1 MLKNYF
7 VIALRLILKNKIFSL
22 INILGLSVGIACCM
36 LITLYIQDEFNY
48 EKGFPDYDKIFR
60 INTTFIREGATEVGA
75 YTSPPIA
82 MELAQILP
90 EVETAVRIV
99 PALGVEQHIVR
110 YNDKTFFEKKAFLV
124 DSTFLDVFPYK
135 LLEGNAA
142 TALDDPSTV
151 LLSEELAQ
159 KIFGTKSALDELI
172 IINSGNSA
180 DTFRVTGVVAKPEL
194 PSHIDANMY
203 LSMNSNGLG
212 QWILSVTTWAN
223 NNFAGS
229 YIKLH
234 DPKGYKAVEPKI
246 AQMLE
251 SRAGEE
257 LKASGRQKI
266 MTLQPLADTR
276 LYSES
281 VKTSSGTDNDSSIT
295 YIYIIGTIAIFIL
308 LLACINFMNLTTAK
322 SAQRAGEV
330 GIRKSM
336 GAFRTNLMRQFLGES
351 MVIVGFALLV
361 SFLMVILVLP
371 LFNDVMEKQLT
382 LNSNNLPFIL
392 GAAVIICLV
401 TALIAGS
408 YPAFF
413 LSSLK
418 PTQVLK
424 GKLLNA
430 DGSQW
435 LRKGLVVFQFV
446 ITITLISSIV
456 IIQRQLKFI
465 QSKSLGFNSEQ
476 VIMIPLRTQQASQ
489 QYEGIRG
496 SFKQLAGVNM
506 VSASSGI
513 PSTPLFSDW
522 GIYKEGT
529 SNDQSVQHDLVM
541 VDKDYFNVMDI
552 KLIAGRD
559 FIPEQDNLAGDTI
572 NPPTVIVNE
581 ASLKAFGIALENA
594 VGSTI
599 YFQPSEERY
608 KYTIIGVVK
617 DFHQFSLHR
626 DIRPMTFTIP
636 FNRSGFRYIAASIR
650 MESYKQITD
659 EMKQL
664 WDQRIDDAPFES
676 IFLKENL
683 KTLYTAEART
693 SSILSISTTIAL
705 VISCLG
711 LYGLSVYVAERKT
724 KEIGIRKVAGA
735 SIESIVGMLSKEYIK
750 LIVISFVISLP
761 LGYYFMIKWLE
772 GFAYKITPGIS
783 VFIISGLVA
792 FLIAWLT
799 ISFESFRAA
808 SKNPVDAFRI
818 N

>member
-1 MLKNYF
+1 MLRNYI
-7 VIALRLILKNKIFSL
+7 VIALRLIAKNKIFSL
-22 INILGLSVGIACCM
+22 INILGLSVGIACCV

-48 EKGFPDYDKIFR
+48 EKGFPGYEKVFR
-60 INTTFIREGATEVGA
+60 INTTFIKEGVAEVGA

-82 MELAQILP
+82 MELAHALP
-90 EVETAVRIV
+90 EVQTAVRV
-99 PALGVEQHIVR
+99 VEGLSVEQHIVR
-110 YNDKTFFEKKAFLV
+110 YHDKSFFEKKAFLV

-142 TALDDPSTV
+142 TALDAPSTV
-151 LLSEELAQ
+151 LLSEELAK
-159 KIFGTKSALDELI
+159 KIFGSKSPLDEMI

-180 DTFRVTGVVAKPEL
+180 DTFRVTGVVARPEQ
-194 PSHIDANMY
+194 PSQIDANMY
-203 LSMNSNGLG
+203 MSMKSNGLG
-212 QWILSVTTWAN
+212 EWVLSENTWAN
-223 NNFAGS
+223 NNFVGS

-234 DPKGYKAVEPKI
+234 DPEGYKAIEPKL

-251 SRAGEE
+251 THAGAE
-257 LKASGRQKI
+257 LRASGRKKI
-266 MTLQPLADTR
+266 MKLQPLADTR
-276 LYSES
+276 LYSEAN
-281 VKTSSGTDNDSSIT
+281 KGSSGGSIT
-295 YIYIIGTIAIFIL
+295 YIYILGTIAIFIL

-322 SAQRAGEV
+322 SAQRASEV

-336 GAFRTNLMRQFLGES
+336 GAFRTNLIRQFLGES

-361 SFLMVILVLP
+361 SFLMVLLVLP
-371 LFNDVMEKQLT
+371 LFNNVMQKQLT
-382 LNSNNLPFIL
+382 LNANNLPFII
-392 GAAVIICLV
+392 GATLIICVV
-401 TALIAGS
+401 TAVIAGS

-424 GKLLNA
+424 GKLLSA

-465 QSKSLGFNSEQ
+465 QSKSLGFNTDQ
-476 VIMIPLRTQQASQ
+476 VIMIPIRTEQVSQ
-489 QYEGIRG
+489 QYEGMRE

-522 GIYKEGT
+522 SIYKEGG
-529 SNDQSVQHDLVM
+529 SNDQSVQHDIVM
-541 VDKDYFNVMDI
+541 VDKDYFKVMDI

-559 FIPEQDNLAGDTI
+559 FIAEQDNIAGDTI
-572 NPPTVIVNE
+572 NPVRMIVNE
-581 ASLKAFGIALENA
+581 ASLKALGIPLENA
-594 VGSTI
+594 VGSI
-599 YFQPSEERY
+599 VYFQPGQEPY
-608 KYTIIGVVK
+608 KYSIIGVVK
-617 DFHQFSLHR
+617 NFHQFSLHR
-626 DIRPMTFTIP
+626 EIRPMTFMIP
-636 FNRSGFRYIAASIR
+636 FNRAGFRYIAASIA
-650 MESYKQITD
+650 MESYQQITGQ
-659 EMKQL
+659 MKKI
-664 WDQRIDDAPFES
+664 WDQRINDAPFES

-683 KTLYTAEART
+683 KTLYTVEART
-693 SSILSISTTIAL
+693 STILTISTTIAL
-705 VISCLG
+705 LISCLG

-724 KEIGIRKVAGA
+724 KEIGIRKVVGA
-735 SIESIVGMLSKEYIK
+735 SIESIVGMLSTEYIK
-750 LIVISFVISLP
+750 LIVISFVISVP
-761 LGYYFMIKWLE
+761 LGYYFMNKWLE

-783 VFIISGLVA
+783 VFVISGLA
-792 FLIAWLT
+792 SFLIAWLT

-808 SKNPVDAFRI
+808 TKNPVDAFRI

>member
-1 MLKNYF
+1 MLRNYI
-7 VIALRLILKNKIFSL
+7 VIALRLIAKNKIFSL
-22 INILGLSVGIACCM
+22 INVLGLSVGIACCM
-36 LITLYIQDEFNY
+36 LIALYVQDEFNY
-48 EKGFPDYDKIFR
+48 EKGFPEYEKIFR
-60 INTTFIREGATEVGA
+60 INTTFIKDGVTEVGP

-82 MELAQILP
+82 MELAHTLP
-90 EVETAVRIV
+90 EVQTAVRV
-99 PALGVEQHIVR
+99 VGSLSVEQHIVR
-110 YNDKTFFEKKAFLV
+110 YDDKSFFEKKAFLV

-142 TALDDPSTV
+142 TALEAPSTV
-151 LLSEELAQ
+151 LLSEELSK
-159 KIFGTKSALDELI
+159 KIFGSKSPLDEMI

-180 DTFRVTGVVAKPEL
+180 DTFRVTGVVARPEL
-194 PSHIDANMY
+194 PSQIDANIYM
-203 LSMNSNGLG
+203 SMNSNGLG
-212 QWILSVTTWAN
+212 EWILSENTWAN
-223 NNFAGS
+223 NNFVGS

-234 DPKGYKAVEPKI
+234 DPRGNKAIEPKL

-251 SRAGEE
+251 THAGAE
-257 LKASGRQKI
+257 LRASGRQKI
-266 MTLQPLADTR
+266 MKLQPLADTR
-276 LYSES
+276 LYSELR
-281 VKTSSGTDNDSSIT
+281 KSSSASDNGSSIT

-322 SAQRAGEV
+322 SAQRASEV

-336 GAFRTNLMRQFLGES
+336 GAFRTNLIRQFLGES

-361 SFLMVILVLP
+361 SFLMVLLVLP
-371 LFNDVMEKQLT
+371 LFNDVMQKQLT
-382 LNSNNLPFIL
+382 LNANNLPFII
-392 GAAVIICLV
+392 GATLVICLL
-401 TALIAGS
+401 TAVIAGS

-418 PTQVLK
+418 PAQVLK
-424 GKLLNA
+424 GKLLSA

-435 LRKGLVVFQFV
+435 LRKGLVVLQFV

-456 IIQRQLKFI
+456 IIQQQLKFI
-465 QSKSLGFNSEQ
+465 RSKSLGFNADQ
-476 VIMIPLRTQQASQ
+476 VIMIPLRTQQAAQ
-489 QYEGIRG
+489 QYGAMRE
-496 SFKQLAGVNM
+496 SFKQLGGVNM
-506 VSASSGI
+506 VSATSGI

-522 GIYKEGT
+522 GVYKEGA
-529 SNDQSVQHDLVM
+529 SNDQSVQHDLVI

-559 FIPEQDNLAGDTI
+559 FIAEQDNLEGDTI
-572 NPPTVIVNE
+572 NPARIIVNE
-581 ASLKAFGIALENA
+581 ASLKALNIPLENA

-599 YFQPSEERY
+599 YFQPGKERY
-608 KYTIIGVVK
+608 RYSIIGVVK

-626 DIRPMTFTIP
+626 DIRPMTFILP
-636 FNRSGFRYIAASIR
+636 PDRAGFRYIAASIR

-659 EMKQL
+659 EMKSL
-664 WDQRIDDAPFES
+664 WDRRINDAPFES

-683 KTLYTAEART
+683 KTLYTVETRT
-693 SSILSISTTIAL
+693 STILTISTTIAL
-705 VISCLG
+705 LISCLG

-724 KEIGIRKVAGA
+724 KEIGIRKVVGA

-750 LIVISFVISLP
+750 LIVISFAISVP
-761 LGYYFMIKWLE
+761 LGYYFMNKWLE
-772 GFAYKITPGIS
+772 GFAYKITPGMS
-783 VFIISGLVA
+783 VFIISGLVS

-808 SKNPVDAFRI
+808 CKNPVDAFRV